1 MRINKWILVI
11 ISIKIIVMNLLNLL
25 YLVDRKILLLNDE
38 LEEILI
44 PERQQLINK
53 YREALKERKEENE
66 KCCQEVDKEW
76 W

>member
-1 MRINKWILVI
+1 M
-11 ISIKIIVMNLLNLL
+11 
-25 YLVDRKILLLNDE
+25 DRKILLLNDE

-53 YREALKERKEENE
+53 YREALKDRKDENE
-66 KCCQEVDKEW
+66 NTTQRVDKEW

>member
-53 YREALKERKEENE
+53 YREAL
-66 KCCQEVDKEW
+66 
-76 W
+76 

>member
-53 YREALKERKEENE
+53 YREALKERKENEN
-66 KCCQEVDKEW
+66 CCQEVDKEW